1 MKKALL
7 VLLGLGM
14 SLSLAGC
21 AANGSSVNEP
31 DMQAQNVREQTSST
45 PVIDDDTDYYDGVKL
60 IKLDPRIGGPNAD
73 ACFVPTSDDLL
84 YSQNEFLISGSVQ
97 SFSEVKLGYS
107 YEGASVEDYMTIID
121 FKINDVVYKSADAD
135 YSAAQKIAERQT
147 VSLGLPYNSHYFID
161 SLPVIKNGTEFLVL
175 CKSTAN
181 MKLQNETQ
189 RLSSFVDFWCS
200 APQCMLFEKINECYL
215 ADNYFQTCVSSGSVF
230 EFSVQDNGR
239 LIGMNNDNN
248 VIKAFNAFK
257 ERVGNPSNA
266 GFILKESCV
275 LIECE
280 ALESAIAGRI
290 DLAHKGLIPDE
301 N

>member
-1 MKKALL
+1 
-7 VLLGLGM
+7 
-14 SLSLAGC
+14 
-21 AANGSSVNEP
+21 
-31 DMQAQNVREQTSST
+31 
-45 PVIDDDTDYYDGVKL
+45 
-60 IKLDPRIGGPNAD
+60 
-73 ACFVPTSDDLL
+73 
-84 YSQNEFLISGSVQ
+84 
-97 SFSEVKLGYS
+97 
-107 YEGASVEDYMTIID
+107 
-121 FKINDVVYKSADAD
+121 
-135 YSAAQKIAERQT
+135 
-147 VSLGLPYNSHYFID
+147 
-161 SLPVIKNGTEFLVL
+161 
-175 CKSTAN
+175 

-215 ADNYFQTCVSSGSVF
+215 ADNYFQTYAPRGSVF

-257 ERVGNPSNA
+257 ERVGNPPNA

-290 DLAHKGLIPDE
+290 DTY
-301 N
+301 